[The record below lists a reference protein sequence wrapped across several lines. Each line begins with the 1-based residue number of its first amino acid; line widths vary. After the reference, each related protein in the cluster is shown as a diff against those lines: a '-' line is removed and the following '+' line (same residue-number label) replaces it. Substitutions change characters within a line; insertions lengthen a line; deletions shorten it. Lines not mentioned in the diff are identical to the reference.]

1 MPNCA
6 RCGADNDAT
15 ANFCRSCGSPMTT
28 PGYNPPPPPPPG
40 QGYAP
45 PPPPPGPG
53 YQPPPPPG
61 YYPPPP
67 GYGQQADTGLQQNIA
82 GLLCYALGWL
92 TGLVFLFIDKRPFV
106 RFHAMQSI
114 LVFGGIHVLHL
125 VLTWVLFPALR
136 LWSLLFAISGL
147 ISLASLVL
155 WILLMVKAY
164 QNQWYKLPFVG
175 DIALQK
181 SQQP

>member
-1 MPNCA
+1 MPNCV
-6 RCGADNDAT
+6 RCGTDNDAT
-15 ANFCRSCGSPMTT
+15 ANFCRSCGSPMTA
-28 PGYNPPPPPPPG
+28 PGNNPPPPPG

-67 GYGQQADTGLQQNIA
+67 GYGQQADTGMQQNIA

-92 TGLVFLFIDKRPFV
+92 SGLVFLFIDKRPFV

-155 WILLMVKAY
+155 WIMLMVKAY